1 MYQNQ
6 DHGNQKRHPQQPQLS
21 DHRNRYRRRKLRH
34 LHRQG
39 FEIGRMILQLAHIL
53 EGITPPNLS
62 IFLPDE
68 WVGHSSA
75 IGNLIQC
82 VSGGYWKRNGASF
95 QVAFDSLLLHL
106 GTSHTAS
113 HCKGPEKAAAT
124 SGWIKS
130 GTSQCRS
137 QGKETWLQRRNRHK
151 NHLVLLAYDLA
162 IGWGVV
168 LQLLLGLSGGDWIV
182 GNNGSRCGPVR
193 NLLQPTNASLHEV
206 SEIRDA
212 QTWPSKISLSWET
225 KCHKLFVAPARNSGP
240 WHGHRD
246 PQHVPRQL
254 QAGDVWGET
263 YIPSPFSARFRPM
276 FSAQMNHPMANP
288 RSATARSQS
297 KRHEW
302 DLHDRAINTSEL
314 RPMFRVPGRPG
325 REGTRLAPQG
335 PFEKISWGYYW
346 GIIEWNI
353 MKHKWNWMYL
363 LDPFGTG
370 NQRCLENPSFTST
383 LIGDFPG
390 TVAMF
395 DYARVYAVCN
405 QNYTLVKIALRFGR
419 RFQQNVMFCYYN
431 GTPKAKKAQGWHWT
445 FDVIALFSFSGNPG
459 FTELYGGLK
468 TSRWWPCTVACA

>member
-1 MYQNQ
+1 MGRSTQFWHASEPRPWKSEETSTAATAERPQ
-6 DHGNQKRHPQQPQLS
+6 EPLQKTKTATLAQAGVWNWEDDPA
-21 DHRNRYRRRKLRH
+21 
-34 LHRQG
+34 
-39 FEIGRMILQLAHIL
+39 IGSHFGRDNTTKPI
-53 EGITPPNLS
+53 N
-62 IFLPDE
+62 LPDE

-206 SEIRDA
+206 LEIRDA

-254 QAGDVWGET
+254 QAGDVFVELRPISS

-302 DLHDRAINTSEL
+302 DLHDRAINTAEL
-314 RPMFRVPGRPG
+314 RPMFQGSWSW
-325 REGTRLAPQG
+325 EG
-335 PFEKISWGYYW
+335 
-346 GIIEWNI
+346 
-353 MKHKWNWMYL
+353 
-363 LDPFGTG
+363 
-370 NQRCLENPSFTST
+370 
-383 LIGDFPG
+383 GD
-390 TVAMF
+390 
-395 DYARVYAVCN
+395 
-405 QNYTLVKIALRFGR
+405 
-419 RFQQNVMFCYYN
+419 
-431 GTPKAKKAQGWHWT
+431 
-445 FDVIALFSFSGNPG
+445 
-459 FTELYGGLK
+459 
-468 TSRWWPCTVACA
+468 